1 MPKINARDVALVVV
15 SGSLAAAAALVAR
28 LPSRPDENNLLGL
41 IGSLIGAAIAVIAG
55 LLILARQ
62 FETADERHLSS
73 LRALINDLRQGGIA
87 MAAHDAALDPVRH
100 VDEGMAAYSAC
111 QTIAEDLRANGA
123 SVARVAERLRT
134 AKVRREL
141 VRLVEA
147 NGGVAAPDL
156 AARGQELT
164 ALAEELSDRVKG
176 GL

>member
-1 MPKINARDVALVVV
+1 
-15 SGSLAAAAALVAR
+15 
-28 LPSRPDENNLLGL
+28 
-41 IGSLIGAAIAVIAG
+41 
-55 LLILARQ
+55 
-62 FETADERHLSS
+62 
-73 LRALINDLRQGGIA
+73 
-87 MAAHDAALDPVRH
+87 MAAHDAALDPLRH

>member
-1 MPKINARDVALVVV
+1 
-15 SGSLAAAAALVAR
+15 
-28 LPSRPDENNLLGL
+28 
-41 IGSLIGAAIAVIAG
+41 
-55 LLILARQ
+55 
-62 FETADERHLSS
+62 
-73 LRALINDLRQGGIA
+73 
-87 MAAHDAALDPVRH
+87 MAAHGAAPDPARH
-100 VDEGMAAYSAC
+100 VEEGMAAYSAC

-164 ALAEELSDRVKG
+164 ALAEKLSGRVKG